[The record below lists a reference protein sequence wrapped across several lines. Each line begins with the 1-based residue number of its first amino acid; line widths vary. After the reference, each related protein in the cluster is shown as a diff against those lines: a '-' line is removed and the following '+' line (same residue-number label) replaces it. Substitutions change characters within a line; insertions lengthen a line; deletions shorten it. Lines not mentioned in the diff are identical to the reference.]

1 MADDEE
7 KPEETPEV
15 PEEETENS
23 DAEAQNDA
31 DAQDDADAQNPDAD
45 ANADG
50 AETEEAPADD
60 ASVQTPEFPDLK
72 PNAAPVGAAGEL
84 NRLYDVEVTV
94 AAELGR
100 TSVPIQHLLGLSE
113 GSVFELDRSISSPI
127 ELVAQG
133 IPLGNGEVVVVDD
146 SFAIRIK
153 EIYANKS

>member
-1 MADDEE
+1 MADETP
-7 KPEETPEV
+7 PEE
-15 PEEETENS
+15 S
-23 DAEAQNDA
+23 
-31 DAQDDADAQNPDAD
+31 PDVED
-45 ANADG
+45 ANAEDSTPDATDEPTNETSTDDN
-50 AETEEAPADD
+50 AESTDETSDNAADD
-60 ASVQTPEFPDLK
+60 ASPEPDENVRTPEFPDLK
-72 PNAAPVGAAGEL
+72 ATPNPAGAKGEI

-100 TSVPIQHLLGLSE
+100 TSVPIQTLLGLSE

-153 EIYANKS
+153 EIYANPT